1 VIITDTI
8 GLIKFLNVASSTVS
22 SGLTL
27 VWVAGLWNEIE
38 LGSKFLNEIRVTT
51 ITTLVVGVTVDGMLD
66 RKFDI
71 FFLVNFQSS

>member
-66 RKFDI
+66 RKFDN
-71 FFLVNFQSS
+71 FFLMNFQSG